1 MRLGMI
7 VGLLV
12 LALQGCAA
20 PTDLG
25 TPGVSCSPQ
34 AAFEQ
39 WKADPD
45 QINVVDVRTPEE
57 YIFIGHAPMARNIP
71 VKFLANKWDA
81 KAKKPLF
88 KPNPEFVAQCQKHY
102 QPQDKIIIMCGSG
115 KRSVDAVKQLKEAGY
130 KDVIFVEGGFDG
142 LRSDDCFAT
151 GNAALIKPGWK
162 NRNMIWTYA
171 LNPEMLYLK
180 D

>member
-1 MRLGMI
+1 MRLWI
-7 VGLLV
+7 AVGLLA
-12 LALQGCAA
+12 LAVGGCAA

-34 AAFEQ
+34 AALAQ

-45 QINVVDVRTPEE
+45 QVNLVDVRTPEE
-57 YIFIGHAPMARNIP
+57 YIFIGHVPMARNIP

-81 KAKKPLF
+81 KEKKPVF
-88 KPNPEFVAQCQKHY
+88 KPNPDFVADVKKHY
-102 QPQDKIIIMCGSG
+102 QPPDKIIIMCGTG
-115 KRSVDAVKQLKEAGY
+115 KRSVDAVKLLKDAGY

-142 LRSDDCFAT
+142 QRGTDCFDHGA
-151 GNAALIKPGWK
+151 GKLVKPGWK
-162 NRNMIWTYA
+162 NSDLIWTYA